1 MLDYLS
7 KMIKTKTTL
16 FELCNQLV
24 NDRIKMAEDGLK
36 QAQEAA
42 NNETKSSAGDKYET
56 GRAMMHLEREKLS
69 IQLSEA
75 IKMKKVLILI
85 NPSRID
91 AVAALGSI
99 VTTSAAK
106 YFLAIS
112 GGALKVGDETYF
124 AISPVSPI
132 GQQLLNKK
140 VGDNFS
146 FAGKVQ
152 IIKTVA

>member
-1 MLDYLS
+1 MS
-7 KMIKTKTTL
+7 NIKNIKITL
-16 FELCNQLV
+16 FERCNQII
-24 NDRIKMAEDGLK
+24 NERIKMAEDGLK

-42 NNETKSSAGDKYET
+42 NDETKSSAGDKYET

-69 IQLSEA
+69 MQLSEA

-91 AVAALGSI
+91 SAVALGSI
-99 VTTSAAK
+99 VITSTAK

-112 GGALKVGDETYF
+112 AGILKVGEGTYF

-140 VGDNFS
+140 AGDKFTFS
-146 FAGKVQ
+146 NKKQTIESVF
-152 IIKTVA
+152 